1 MVGTSY
7 SFSGDLITVDRQGAT
22 LDTPDFNHSCQGQ
35 TGQSDRRLKMNVIEL
50 GMTADGIKLYSWKYK
65 ADAVTTWVGVMAQDL
80 EKTHPDALVTD
91 ADGFYRVNYSKLGV
105 RMMTLE
111 QWNARNL

>member
-1 MVGTSY
+1 
-7 SFSGDLITVDRQGAT
+7 
-22 LDTPDFNHSCQGQ
+22 
-35 TGQSDRRLKMNVIEL
+35 
-50 GMTADGIKLYSWKYK
+50 MTADGIKLYGWKYK
-65 ADAVTTWVGVMAQDL
+65 SDQVTMWIGTMAQDL
-80 EKTHPDALVTD
+80 ETTYLQALVTG